1 MKVAIAAGG
10 TGGHVFPGLAV
21 AERLMELGHEVVW
34 FGTRQ
39 GFEARILEHKPIPAR
54 WITIAGVR
62 GKGALTLLQAP
73 LRLLRAVVQCWRL
86 LRDEQPD
93 VLLGMGGFVAGPTG
107 LASWLRRV
115 PLVVHEQNAAPG
127 MTNRALSKL
136 ATVTLQAFPGALADA
151 EVVGN
156 PVRSVFAALPAPA
169 QRQAPDGQRPHL
181 LVVGGSQGAKALNEL
196 VPAAL
201 GLIEPDLRPVVTHQ
215 GGRTLH
221 VAEAAYQQAA
231 VEATTQEFI
240 DDIAAAYAAADIV
253 VCRSGAL
260 TVAELAAAGC
270 PSILV
275 PFPFAVDDHQT
286 ANAAYLADADAA
298 ILMPEASLTAETLAA
313 ALKPLLGDRGRR
325 LQMAENARRM
335 AWPDACQR
343 IVDVCLDAGGAA

>member
-1 MKVAIAAGG
+1 
-10 TGGHVFPGLAV
+10 
-21 AERLMELGHEVVW
+21 HEVVW

-127 MTNRALSKL
+127 MTNRALSQL

-221 VAEAAYQQAA
+221 VAEA
-231 VEATTQEFI
+231 
-240 DDIAAAYAAADIV
+240 
-253 VCRSGAL
+253 
-260 TVAELAAAGC
+260 
-270 PSILV
+270 
-275 PFPFAVDDHQT
+275 
-286 ANAAYLADADAA
+286 
-298 ILMPEASLTAETLAA
+298 
-313 ALKPLLGDRGRR
+313 
-325 LQMAENARRM
+325 
-335 AWPDACQR
+335 
-343 IVDVCLDAGGAA
+343 

>member
-21 AERLMELGHEVVW
+21 AERLLEMGHDVVW
-34 FGTRQ
+34 LGTEQ
-39 GFEARILEHKPIPAR
+39 GFEARILKGRSIPAR
-54 WITIAGVR
+54 WLTIAGVR

-73 LRLLRAVVQCWRL
+73 LRLLRAVAQCWQL
-86 LRDEQPD
+86 LREEQPD

-115 PLVVHEQNAAPG
+115 PLVIHEQNAAPG
-127 MTNRALSKL
+127 MTNRVLSRL
-136 ATVTLQAFPGALADA
+136 ATVSLQAFPGALAQA

-156 PVRSVFAALPAPA
+156 PVRSVFAALPAPE
-169 QRQAPDGQRPHL
+169 QRQVPDSERPRL
-181 LVVGGSQGAKALNEL
+181 LVVGGSQGARALNER

-201 GLIEPDLRPVVTHQ
+201 ALIDPAQRPVVTHQ
-215 GGRTLH
+215 GGRTLA
-221 VAEAAYQQAA
+221 VAEAAYAQAG
-231 VEATTQEFI
+231 VEATIREFI

-275 PFPFAVDDHQT
+275 PFPAAVDDHQT

-298 ILMPEASLTAETLAA
+298 VLMPESGLTAESLAD
-313 ALKPLLGDRGRR
+313 ALLPLLSDRARR
-325 LQMAENARRM
+325 LEMATNARRM
-335 AWPDACQR
+335 AWPDSCQR